1 MGDEEIERIKEE
13 ILRLKSEKG
22 MAVFAHN
29 YQIPPIQD
37 VADVVGDSLYL
48 AYKGQ
53 EVEQETIVMCGV
65 DFMAESVK
73 LLNPDKRVV
82 HPNTRSRCPMAAMV
96 DVPSLKK
103 FKEEHPKALVVAY
116 VNTTAAVKAET
127 DVCVTSANAVD
138 IVKHLDAEEIIFIP
152 DSNLGLYVMRHV
164 KDKKIHLW
172 PGYCHVHQDITPEI
186 IRKMKEKHPEAVV
199 MVHPECTPEVID
211 LADVVASTEGMVKYA
226 RASPKRE
233 FIVGTE
239 REHAYRLKTEMPDKV
254 FYSIP
259 TAICPNM
266 KKITLQDLLTAVKTL
281 SPEVV
286 LPEDVMVRAKKPLER
301 MIEISKKLKKI

>member
-1 MGDEEIERIKEE
+1 MKEE
-13 ILRLKSEKG
+13 IIRLKKEKG
-22 MAVFAHN
+22 AAIFAHN

-48 AYKGQ
+48 AYRGQ
-53 EVEQETIVMCGV
+53 EVEEDTIIMCGV

-73 LLNPDKRVV
+73 ILNPGKRVI
-82 HPNTRSRCPMAAMV
+82 HPNPRSRCPMAAMV
-96 DVPSLKK
+96 DAPSLRR
-103 FKEEHPKALVVAY
+103 FKEEHPDAVVVAY
-116 VNTTAAVKAET
+116 VNTTAAVKAES

-138 IVKHLDAEEIIFIP
+138 IIKYLDAKEIIFIP

-164 KDKKIHLW
+164 KDRKIHLW
-172 PGYCHVHQDITPEI
+172 PGYCHVHQDISPQT
-186 IRKMKEKHPEAVV
+186 IRRMKEEHPDAVV

-226 RASPKRE
+226 KSSDKKE

-239 REHAYRLKTEMPDKV
+239 REHAYRLKKEMPEKV

-266 KKITLQDLLTAVKTL
+266 KKITLPDVLAAVQNL
-281 SPEVV
+281 SPEVT
-286 LPEDVMVRAKKPLER
+286 LPPDIMERARRPLER